1 MATSTKPPA
10 VQQKPSLSSL
20 NFQIA
25 LHYNALFSALFAIV
39 IGACSIE
46 KVRPRCRKIY
56 DRVWTCWFYN
66 DAYMV
71 SISTWQQSIRDLNQL
86 SWPQRSKW
94 FRTYIKIL
102 ILSFFIAVILLQQK
116 GQHLGDLY
124 LGWNRACAVI
134 LWVFRELKR
143 EGKKRAN
150 AVFLLNDY

>member
-46 KVRPRCRKIY
+46 KVRPKCRKIY
-56 DRVWTCWFYN
+56 DRVWTCCFHN

-71 SISTWQQSIRDLNQL
+71 SISTWQLSIRDLNRNL
-86 SWPQRSKW
+86 WLQRSKW
-94 FRTYIKIL
+94 ISIFIKML
-102 ILSFFIAVILLQQK
+102 ILSFFAAVILLQQK

-134 LWVFRELKR
+134 LWVFRELER
-143 EGKKRAN
+143 VG
-150 AVFLLNDY
+150 